1 METYRM
7 RGSLTGLL
15 LAALAVASLAPG
27 AEAKKFRYASGPRPP
42 ADSALAVATPY
53 LEPVVRSLG
62 PRVPYTNLQLA
73 AFVAD
78 TAAARAIARSP
89 LESGSHAV
97 VAPTRDHPLNFVL
110 EHALV
115 TALTQRGVAVTVRRT
130 PVPDDSLSRL
140 FGGSGD
146 PLVEYT
152 LGSART
158 TYLRL
163 VGWLPGR
170 VKIERQ
176 SLVEGSVALRD
187 PATSRVLWSGDL
199 GQNFVD
205 RFSRSQVELVEDPHY
220 PDLKDNVPTRNL
232 DKVAEPVIVVGIV
245 GGLVALFFQNRP

>member
-1 METYRM
+1 M
-7 RGSLTGLL
+7 RVRLTGPLLALL
-15 LAALAVASLAPG
+15 LVTALAPG
-27 AEAKKFRYASGPRPP
+27 AEAKKFRYASGPKPP
-42 ADSALAVATPY
+42 ADSTLAVATPY
-53 LEPVVRSLG
+53 LEPVVRTVG

-73 AFVAD
+73 SFVAD
-78 TAAARAIARSP
+78 TAVARALAHSP

-97 VAPTRDHPLNFVL
+97 VAPARDHPLNFVL

-115 TALTQRGVAVTVRRT
+115 NELTRRGVAVTVRRT
-130 PVPDDSLSRL
+130 PVPDDSASAL
-140 FGGSGD
+140 FAHAGD
-146 PLVEYT
+146 PIVEYT

-158 TYLRL
+158 SYLRL

-187 PATSRVLWSGDL
+187 PATSRMLWSGDL

-220 PDLKDNVPTRNL
+220 PDLKDNLPSRNL

>member
-1 METYRM
+1 MSIRV
-7 RGSLTGLL
+7 RPTGLV
-15 LAALAVASLAPG
+15 LALIVVASLAPG
-27 AEAKKFRYASGPRPP
+27 AEAKKFRYASGPKPP
-42 ADSALAVATPY
+42 ADSTLSVATPY
-53 LEPVVRSLG
+53 LEPVVRTVG

-73 AFVAD
+73 SFVAD
-78 TAAARAIARSP
+78 TAAARALAHSP

-97 VAPTRDHPLNFVL
+97 IAPAREHPLNFVL

-115 TALTQRGVAVTVRRT
+115 NELTRRGVSVTVRRT
-130 PVPDDSLSRL
+130 PVPDDSLASV
-140 FGGSGD
+140 FGHGGD

-163 VGWLPGR
+163 VGWIPGR

-176 SLVEGSVALRD
+176 SLVEGSVAVRD
-187 PATSRVLWSGDL
+187 PATSRLLWSGDL

-220 PDLKDNVPTRNL
+220 PELKDNLPTRNL

>member
-1 METYRM
+1 MSKRV
-7 RGSLTGLL
+7 RLTGPL
-15 LAALAVASLAPG
+15 LALLVLASLAPG
-27 AEAKKFRYASGPRPP
+27 AEAKKFRYASGPKPP
-42 ADSALAVATPY
+42 ADSTLSVATPY
-53 LEPVVRSLG
+53 LEPVVRRVG

-78 TAAARAIARSP
+78 TAASRALARSP

-97 VAPTRDHPLNFVL
+97 IVPAREHPLNFVL

-115 TALTQRGVAVTVRRT
+115 NGLTRRGVSVTVRRT
-130 PVPDDSLSRL
+130 PVADDSIAAVYGRA
-140 FGGSGD
+140 GD

-158 TYLRL
+158 SYLRL

-187 PATSRVLWSGDL
+187 PSTSRLLWSGDL

-205 RFSRSQVELVEDPHY
+205 RFSRSQLELVEDPHY
-220 PDLKDNVPTRNL
+220 PELKDNLPTRNL